1 MPKIKRKQI
10 VILILAILILYVV
23 TEAIPGFVSKATP
36 TTTIEYGNLLVED
49 DVTCYACEMNRIC
62 SSFGRKCKIQH

>member
-23 TEAIPGFVSKATP
+23 TEAIPGFV
-36 TTTIEYGNLLVED
+36 
-49 DVTCYACEMNRIC
+49 
-62 SSFGRKCKIQH
+62 